1 MLKRDMT
8 EFDQAKIAHLQMVQN
23 VITRMASNSFAL
35 KAVTVTL
42 TAGVLAFTGAATDP
56 SPQILLA
63 ALVPLV
69 MLWGMDAQY
78 LRLERLFRRLY
89 DAIRRGEV
97 EEPFSM
103 NIGPYSKDEQDVA
116 RIAMSW
122 SVVVFYAPIA
132 VVLLVLWSILSK

>member
-1 MLKRDMT
+1 MT
-8 EFDQAKIAHLQMVQN
+8 QLDQAKIAHLEMVQN

-42 TAGVLAFTGAATDP
+42 TAGVLAFTGAVTNP
-56 SPQILLA
+56 TPKILLA
-63 ALVPLV
+63 ALVPIV
-69 MLWGMDAQY
+69 MLWGLDAQY

-103 NIGPYSKDEQDVA
+103 DITRYAPAEQHVV
-116 RIAMSW
+116 RIALSW
-122 SVVVFYAPIA
+122 SVVAFYAPIA
-132 VVLLVLWSILSK
+132 LVLLVLWGLLSA

>member
-1 MLKRDMT
+1 MT
-8 EFDQAKIAHLQMVQN
+8 DLDQSKIAHLGMVQN

-42 TAGVLAFTGAATDP
+42 TAGVLAFTGAVTDP
-56 SPQILLA
+56 SPKILLA
-63 ALVPLV
+63 ALVPIV
-69 MLWGMDAQY
+69 MLWGLDAQY

-103 NIGPYSKDEQDVA
+103 DIAPYAPVEQHVI
-116 RIAMSW
+116 RIAVSY
-122 SVVVFYAPIA
+122 SVVAFYAPI
-132 VVLLVLWSILSK
+132 VLVLLVLWGVISA

>member
-1 MLKRDMT
+1 MT

-42 TAGVLAFTGAATDP
+42 TAGVLAFTGAVTDP

-103 NIGPYSKDEQDVA
+103 DIRPYGKDEQDVA
-116 RIAMSW
+116 RIALSW

-132 VVLLVLWSILSK
+132 VVLLVLWGILSK